1 MATTYADPRRWWAL
15 AALGLAVLT
24 LGFDITIMNVALPT
38 IATELEVG
46 TDGLQW
52 MVNAYVLVI
61 AGLMLTCGALGD
73 RYGRKRLLLIGLGLF
88 GISSAIAAGV
98 DSAALV
104 IAARGVM
111 GMGAAIV
118 MPVAFAVLAA
128 LFGPAE
134 RGKAVSLLVMGLG
147 IGIPL
152 GPIIGGYLLEHSWW
166 GSIFLINVPIA
177 ILGAVAIAVLLP
189 ESRDPLPRRP
199 DVLGALLSTTGLTSL
214 VYGVIEA

>member
-1 MATTYADPRRWWAL
+1 MTTAYDDPRRWWAL

-46 TDGLQW
+46 TDALQW

-88 GISSAIAAGV
+88 GLSSAAAAVV

-104 IAARGVM
+104 IAAVGPCCQRTEAEAAPQKRRP
-111 GMGAAIV
+111 GAAARTR
-118 MPVAFAVLAA
+118 P
-128 LFGPAE
+128 
-134 RGKAVSLLVMGLG
+134 VSLA
-147 IGIPL
+147 
-152 GPIIGGYLLEHSWW
+152 SR
-166 GSIFLINVPIA
+166 S
-177 ILGAVAIAVLLP
+177 AVAVIRAGP
-189 ESRDPLPRRP
+189 PSSGHSSMSSTSRLWR
-199 DVLGALLSTTGLTSL
+199 GA
-214 VYGVIEA
+214 